1 MNLYDEEELRKKVEK
16 SKKMRNIVLVSIVVT
31 LVLIVI
37 LIGAIYYLI
46 DNPNKITILLN
57 GNEDEQLESMVITKI
72 SEDGNTLYYY
82 PIRKLASKF
91 KYNSYNG
98 DYGVNVEN
106 SKNCYIESEN
116 EVAIFTE
123 DSNIIYKI
131 DKTTNENDYEYD
143 EIRIDNPVIR
153 ENDVLYVETEGF
165 WKVFNFRISIDSKM
179 KKINITTLN
188 QFIASA
194 EKILSD
200 NKLGSLDDKLINKK
214 AILDNMM
221 IIVSSTSGKKGVR
234 NYSTKEEIL
243 GAQYDDI
250 TYVPEKKSFMITKDG
265 KVGIIDYKRVLKI
278 KPQYDKLLL
287 IDSRNGLYLAE
298 ANGYCG
304 VLDENGNTKIDLY
317 YSKIGVDISNFKE
330 NGLKTGYVLL
340 ERIIPIKKMN
350 GKWIFFRIDKN
361 KASDGTINVQCTKL
375 EIPEI
380 DDIGCVTNM
389 ISPTISNLMV
399 IKDYNIIVIKLY
411 NQYGFM
417 DMQGKFVLGVKFDS
431 AYLETTSNQT
441 NYYATYDLGNQI
453 DVIEEFKKFGYTKSN

>member
-1 MNLYDEEELRKKVEK
+1 
-16 SKKMRNIVLVSIVVT
+16 
-31 LVLIVI
+31 
-37 LIGAIYYLI
+37 
-46 DNPNKITILLN
+46 
-57 GNEDEQLESMVITKI
+57 
-72 SEDGNTLYYY
+72 
-82 PIRKLASKF
+82 
-91 KYNSYNG
+91 
-98 DYGVNVEN
+98 
-106 SKNCYIESEN
+106 
-116 EVAIFTE
+116 
-123 DSNIIYKI
+123 
-131 DKTTNENDYEYD
+131 
-143 EIRIDNPVIR
+143 
-153 ENDVLYVETEGF
+153 
-165 WKVFNFRISIDSKM
+165 
-179 KKINITTLN
+179 
-188 QFIASA
+188 
-194 EKILSD
+194 
-200 NKLGSLDDKLINKK
+200 
-214 AILDNMM
+214 MM

-350 GKWIFFRIDKN
+350 GKWIFFRIDNN

-399 IKDYNIIVIKLY
+399 IKDYNIIVIKMN

-417 DMQGKFVLGVKFDS
+417 DIQGKNILGTKFDS

-441 NYYATYDLGNQI
+441 NYYATYGLGNQI
-453 DVIEEFKKFGYTKSN
+453 DVIEEFKKLGYTKSN